1 MAVES
6 LIKNPQN
13 LPLTYIIRSTNDREA
28 FLREIESELSKI
40 ERERRGL
47 GKSIKS
53 WEAQFRIENNRNPST
68 DEKIRNL
75 EYSRYRVLK
84 SRRNFLQKLLLAL
97 VKLVLQWDQLS
108 PLPIL

>member
-1 MAVES
+1 M
-6 LIKNPQN
+6 
-13 LPLTYIIRSTNDREA
+13 
-28 FLREIESELSKI
+28 
-40 ERERRGL
+40 

-84 SRRNFLQKLLLAL
+84 SRRNFLQD
-97 VKLVLQWDQLS
+97 LQQQTAPESFQYSKDVNNIHKLS
-108 PLPIL
+108 PTLRHQHNDVTNITVTVQTCDVRNLFF